1 MNQIN
6 ANNQS
11 EQPTP
16 EAQEA
21 SQIPAQ
27 PEPVA
32 IPAKIE
38 KPQPSRLRRFFRQ
51 VLIWLVIIAA
61 SFLAG
66 VITVHYVRYKPLSAA
81 LTETQ
86 TALNQANQEIDGL
99 QAESEKFNTTLKE
112 ANAKITKLE
121 GEKRGMQAELDS
133 ATAHLELLQV
143 LVDVSNA
150 RIALFLNDLEGAK
163 AALVDTPQ
171 RLDNL
176 LPRIAEFD
184 ADLAQSTPQRL
195 SLIVSGMN
203 RDIETAKI
211 DLELFTKDLLEIEAA
226 LFSD

>member
-1 MNQIN
+1 MNKQN
-6 ANNQS
+6 ANIES
-11 EQPTP
+11 EPPTP
-16 EAQEA
+16 EAQDA

-32 IPAKIE
+32 IPAKAE
-38 KPQPSRLRRFFRQ
+38 KPQPSRLRRFFRT
-51 VLIWLVIIAA
+51 VLILLIVIAI
-61 SFLAG
+61 SFLVG
-66 VITVHYVRYKPLSAA
+66 VITDHYVRYKPLSKA

-86 TALNQANQEIDGL
+86 TALNQANQEIDAL
-99 QAESEKFNTTLKE
+99 QAETERLNTKIQEVNDNITTL
-112 ANAKITKLE
+112 E
-121 GEKRGMQAELDS
+121 GQKKDVQDELDA

-150 RIALFLNDLEGAK
+150 RIALLLNDVKGAE
-163 AALVDTPQ
+163 AALVNTPQ

-184 ADLAQSTPQRL
+184 TNLAQSTPKRL
-195 SLIVSGMN
+195 SLIFSGMN